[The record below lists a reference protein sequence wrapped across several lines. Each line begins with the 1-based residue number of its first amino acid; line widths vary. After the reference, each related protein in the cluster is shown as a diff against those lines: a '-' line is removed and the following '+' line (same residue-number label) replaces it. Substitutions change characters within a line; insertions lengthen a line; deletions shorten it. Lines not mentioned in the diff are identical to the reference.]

1 MYEMICTIN
10 PDAGRVL
17 NLIGLD
23 PTFLIEECRLRD
35 VYLSKDRT
43 KVVIFT
49 RIGGGN
55 RSYHTSAITK
65 LRNFKG
71 YIRDYDDDFDNTY
84 ASFEY
89 QIPSNKLI
97 EVVAFLSSSDT
108 TTGGEKIK
116 QSLEKLEKDP
126 DKFIKEHPRFK
137 VMMDDIINKLNN

>member
-1 MYEMICTIN
+1 MYEMVCNIN

-35 VYLSKDRT
+35 VYLSKDKT

-55 RSYHTSAITK
+55 RESYSASIK
-65 LRNFKG
+65 RLKNFKG
-71 YIRDYDDDFDNTY
+71 YVTDYDDDFDNTY
-84 ASFEY
+84 AYFEY
-89 QIPSNKLI
+89 QIPQEKLPM
-97 EVVAFLSSSDT
+97 VVAFLASSDT

-116 QSLEKLEKDP
+116 ASLKQLEENP
-126 DKFIKEHPRFK
+126 DKFLDEHPAFK
-137 VMMDDIINKLNN
+137 AFMDDFINKLNK

>member
-1 MYEMICTIN
+1 MYEMVCNIN

-23 PTFLIEECRLRD
+23 PAFLIEECRLRD

-49 RIGGGN
+49 KIGGGN
-55 RSYHTSAITK
+55 RESYSASIK
-65 LRNFKG
+65 RLKNFKG

-89 QIPSNKLI
+89 QIPSNKLM

-108 TTGGEKIK
+108 TTGGEKLK
-116 QSLEKLEKDP
+116 QSLENLEKDP
-126 DKFIKEHPRFK
+126 DEFLKEHPRFK